1 MNGSCDR
8 TGDGNKLRGG
18 RPFRI
23 NIDNFC
29 ISQNLYSLF
38 LHPRDFSESIFFVAV
53 FQIHYCLFLCVS
65 KFIFI
70 VSVHARVM
78 WTVADRCGWFQR
90 AAGARERMDDGSK
103 SSGVCLFR
111 IKY

>member
-1 MNGSCDR
+1 
-8 TGDGNKLRGG
+8 
-18 RPFRI
+18 
-23 NIDNFC
+23 
-29 ISQNLYSLF
+29 
-38 LHPRDFSESIFFVAV
+38 VAV
-53 FQIHYCLFLCVS
+53 FQNHYCLFLCVS

-90 AAGARERMDDGSK
+90 AAGARERMGDGSK